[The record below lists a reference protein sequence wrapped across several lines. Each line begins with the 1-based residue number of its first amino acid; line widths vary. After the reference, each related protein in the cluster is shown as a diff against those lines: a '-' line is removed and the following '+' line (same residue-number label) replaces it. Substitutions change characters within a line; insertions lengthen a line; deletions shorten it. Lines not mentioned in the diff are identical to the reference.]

1 MKKLGVI
8 ILNWNGEE
16 LLKKFIPQASEYT
29 VSDEADLI
37 VADNGSSDNSLAWL
51 AKNHPEVMTI
61 RLEKNYGFS
70 EGYNRAIKD
79 AEYEYIVLL
88 NSDVEVTPDWW
99 KPMLSFM
106 EKNPDAGA
114 IQPKILS
121 FTEKNRFEY
130 AGAAGGYLDSLG
142 YPYCRGRLFDCIE
155 EDNGQYDGAPA
166 DICWASGACLMT
178 RRELYLRLG
187 GLDAGF
193 FAHMEEIDLC
203 CRILNAGY
211 RVCAVTESS
220 VYHVGG
226 ASLAQGNPRKTYLN
240 FRNNLLLL
248 HKNLPK
254 KKGKK
259 VLLFRRLADTL
270 AFLMFLAKLDF
281 ANAKAI
287 IDAHRDF
294 RKMKKNYN
302 VFPENDILSAQPGA
316 DKSAIVER
324 YIKRHKSI
332 KINPRKQ
339 DMI

>member
-1 MKKLGVI
+1 
-8 ILNWNGEE
+8 
-16 LLKKFIPQASEYT
+16 
-29 VSDEADLI
+29 
-37 VADNGSSDNSLAWL
+37 
-51 AKNHPEVMTI
+51 
-61 RLEKNYGFS
+61 
-70 EGYNRAIKD
+70 
-79 AEYEYIVLL
+79 
-88 NSDVEVTPDWW
+88 
-99 KPMLSFM
+99 
-106 EKNPDAGA
+106 
-114 IQPKILS
+114 
-121 FTEKNRFEY
+121 
-130 AGAAGGYLDSLG
+130 
-142 YPYCRGRLFDCIE
+142 
-155 EDNGQYDGAPA
+155 
-166 DICWASGACLMT
+166 MT